1 LAEGVQSTTKHSRL
15 AEKTAIEQEN
25 NTGIMKNQFLGML
38 LVQARTDPFCPH
50 ARSLLILPAQFSP
63 AGSM

>member
-1 LAEGVQSTTKHSRL
+1 L
-15 AEKTAIEQEN
+15 AEKTAIEEEN
-25 NTGIMKNQFLGML
+25 NTGIMKNQLLGML

-50 ARSLLILPAQFSP
+50 ARSLLILPAKFSP